1 MSKNAKNIVIA
12 VVIVVVAALAYV
24 VMTTPE
30 QRTAGETIEDAVGE
44 LDNGVD
50 NAARE
55 LEDRTPAE
63 KVEDAVE
70 DATDSNQ

>member
-1 MSKNAKNIVIA
+1 MSKNAKNILIA
-12 VVIVVVAALAYV
+12 VVIVVLAALAYV

-30 QRTAGETIEDAVGE
+30 QRTVGEKVEDAVGE
-44 LDNGVD
+44 LDNGID

-70 DATDSNQ
+70 DATDSAE